1 MTTEQDVIIYSAP
14 RGADFQNL
22 ICGILKRSGISETRR
37 SEMMKDKWMGMWGQ
51 VFTDATANEELNYEV
66 FENMGD
72 STAGHFIVKY
82 MYRRFPQLLCPGG
95 VKVVARLKINYG
107 ARQSF
112 SEIADRLGFWD
123 YISAC
128 EEKRSRKK
136 KDLLE
141 DVLESVVGLI
151 EYIGDA
157 VYKDGV
163 GNVIAYGFL
172 KSIFDDIPIS
182 LAYTE
187 LYDAKTRLKEL
198 YDYYKKTDPIGV
210 LKYNNVRDVNTGLF
224 KVSTT
229 NTPPGGRE
237 AVIGSGSSTKLK
249 DAEQKAAKMGLIT
262 LAGRGLTKQV
272 PREYAKFNS
281 L

>member
-1 MTTEQDVIIYSAP
+1 MSTEQEDIIYNAP
-14 RGADFQNL
+14 RGAGFQKL
-22 ICGILKRSGISETRR
+22 INGILKRAGLSDTRR
-37 SEMMKDKWMGMWGQ
+37 SDMMSPKWMIMWGQ
-51 VFTDATANEELNYEV
+51 VFTDATANDDLNYEI

-112 SEIADRLGFWD
+112 SDIADRLQFWD
-123 YISAC
+123 YISAS
-128 EEKRSRKK
+128 EDKRSRKK

-141 DVLESVVGLI
+141 DVFESVIGLM
-151 EYIGDA
+151 EYIGDII
-157 VYKDGV
+157 YKDGV

-172 KSIFDDIPIS
+172 KSLFDEIPIS
-182 LAYTE
+182 LSYTE

-198 YDYYKKTDPIGV
+198 YDFYKKTSPIGL
-210 LKYNNVRDVNTGLF
+210 LKYNNVRDINTGIF
-224 KVSTT
+224 KVSMT
-229 NTPPGGRE
+229 NTVGGRE
-237 AVIGSGSSTKLK
+237 VVIGSGASTKLK
-249 DAEQKAAKMGLIT
+249 DAEQKAAKMGLVS
-262 LAGRGLTKQV
+262 LAHMGLTKQV
-272 PREYAKFNS
+272 PQEYAKFNS